1 MTDMQRICPT
11 CGKLVP
17 AAAENPSFPF
27 CNERC
32 KMLDLANWLDG
43 NYRIA
48 AQDEEI
54 FSQNTDLAYR
64 SSQDK
69 DKLS

>member
-1 MTDMQRICPT
+1 MRRICPS
-11 CGKLVP
+11 CGTLVP
-17 AAAENPSFPF
+17 AAPDSLTFPF
-27 CNERC
+27 CSERC

-64 SSQDK
+64 AAVHDK
-69 DKLS
+69 EKLS